1 MEQEIILN
9 FGGFYDSIHSDIIDS
24 QIEKDGSDDHG
35 YYNWENDLTN
45 YQETNKNY
53 AEAYI
58 EIIKKYLSENDVKVD
73 IDFIKIDSPA
83 YYNFATD
90 LIIIKILSK
99 DHQKKIIKFVKSKF
113 KKELAE
119 YIKDTTTSRDGYM
132 SFYTQ
137 KEVLKNKDNK
147 LIEACL
153 KMISNFINRDFQ
165 DLLEIEFDIEKELLT
180 N

>member
-1 MEQEIILN
+1 MEQEITLN
-9 FGGFYDSIHSDIIDS
+9 FGGFYHSIHSDIIDS
-24 QIEKDGSDDHG
+24 QIERDGSDDG
-35 YYNWENDLTN
+35 NYNCEDDLTN

-53 AEAYI
+53 AKAYI
-58 EIIKKYLSENDVKVD
+58 ETIKKYLFENNVNVD

-132 SFYTQ
+132 SFYTL

-153 KMISNFINRDFQ
+153 EIISNFINGDLQ
-165 DLLEIEFDIEKELLT
+165 NLLEIEFDIEKELLT

>member
-24 QIEKDGSDDHG
+24 QIELYGSDDNG
-35 YYNWENDLTN
+35 DYNWEDDLTN
-45 YQETNKNY
+45 YQKTNKNY
-53 AEAYI
+53 AKAYI
-58 EIIKKYLSENDVKVD
+58 EIIKKYLFENNVKVD
-73 IDFIKIDSPA
+73 MDFIEIDSPA

-90 LIIIKILSK
+90 LIIIKILSRE
-99 DHQKKIIKFVKSKF
+99 HQKKIIKFVKSKF
-113 KKELAE
+113 KNELAE
-119 YIKDTTTSRDGYM
+119 YIKDTTTTRDGYM

-165 DLLEIEFDIEKELLT
+165 DLLEIEFDIE

>member
-1 MEQEIILN
+1 MEQEITLN
-9 FGGFYDSIHSDIIDS
+9 FGGFYNSIHSEIIDS
-24 QIEKDGSDDHG
+24 QIEKDGSDNG
-35 YYNWENDLTN
+35 NYSWENDLTN

-53 AEAYI
+53 AKAYI
-58 EIIKKYLSENDVKVD
+58 EIIKKYLFENGVNVD
-73 IDFIKIDSPA
+73 IDFIEIDSPT

-90 LIIIKILSK
+90 AIIIKILSK

-113 KKELAE
+113 KKELAR

-132 SFYTQ
+132 SFYTLE
-137 KEVLKNKDNK
+137 EVLKNKDNK

-153 KMISNFINRDFQ
+153 EIISNFINKDLQ
-165 DLLEIEFDIEKELLT
+165 NLLEIEFNIEKELLT

>member
-24 QIEKDGSDDHG
+24 QIEWYGSDDDG
-35 YYNWENDLTN
+35 YYNWEDDLTN
-45 YQETNKNY
+45 YEKTNKNY

-58 EIIKKYLSENDVKVD
+58 EIIKKYLFDNDVKVD
-73 IDFIKIDSPA
+73 MDFIEIDSPA

-99 DHQKKIIKFVKSKF
+99 EHQKKIIKFVKSKF
-113 KKELAE
+113 KNELAE

-153 KMISNFINRDFQ
+153 EMISNFINKDFQ
-165 DLLEIEFDIEKELLT
+165 DLLEIEFDIE

>member
-9 FGGFYDSIHSDIIDS
+9 FGGFYSSIHSDIIDS
-24 QIEKDGSDDHG
+24 QIERDGSDDDG
-35 YYNWENDLTN
+35 YYNWEYDLTN

-58 EIIKKYLSENDVKVD
+58 KIIKKYLFENDVKVD
-73 IDFIKIDSPA
+73 IDFIKIESPA

-113 KKELAE
+113 KKELDK
-119 YIKDTTTSRDGYM
+119 YIKDNTTSRDGYM
-132 SFYTQ
+132 SFYTL
-137 KEVLKNKDNK
+137 KEVLENKDNK
-147 LIEACL
+147 LMEACL
-153 KMISNFINRDFQ
+153 KMISNFINEDFKN
-165 DLLEIEFDIEKELLT
+165 LVEIEFDIEKELST